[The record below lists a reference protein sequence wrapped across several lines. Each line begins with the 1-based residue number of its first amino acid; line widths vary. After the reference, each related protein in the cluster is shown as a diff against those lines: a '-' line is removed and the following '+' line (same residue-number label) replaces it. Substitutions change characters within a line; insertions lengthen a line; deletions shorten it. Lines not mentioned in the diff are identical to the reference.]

1 MADGPNEINGAPGI
15 SPVAL
20 VTGGAR
26 RIGLRI
32 SERLAEA
39 GYAVVLHSG
48 GASKDEAER
57 AAARIEAAGGRAA
70 ALSLDL
76 SDAAATGILIA
87 RAGALFGP
95 LTLLVNN
102 ASMFEDDSAGDFDA
116 AGFDRHIAVNLRAP
130 AVLARD
136 FARQA
141 PEEGGASIVNII
153 DQRVLRL
160 TPQFFSYTL
169 SKAALW
175 AATLTMAQAF
185 APQGV
190 RVNAVG
196 PGPVFPNASEGEAGF
211 KREVQA
217 LPLGRA
223 VDPDDIADAVLYLA
237 RAHNVTGQMIAVD
250 AGQHLA
256 WTPGPAT

>member
-1 MADGPNEINGAPGI
+1 LSPGI
-15 SPVAL
+15 SPAAL

-32 SERLAEA
+32 SERLAGA
-39 GYAVVLHSG
+39 GYAVVLHCSV
-48 GASKDEAER
+48 ASKDEAER

-76 SDAAATGILIA
+76 SDAAATSVLIA
-87 RAGALFGP
+87 KAGALFGP

-102 ASMFEDDSAGDFDA
+102 ASVFKDDGALDFDIE
-116 AGFDRHIAVNLRAP
+116 GFDRHFAVNLRAP

-141 PEEGGASIVNII
+141 PEGACASIVNII

-211 KREVQA
+211 KREVQG

-237 RAHNVTGQMIAVD
+237 RARNVTGQMIAVD

-256 WTPGPAT
+256 WNTTDIAS

>member
-1 MADGPNEINGAPGI
+1 MIDPSCQSI

-20 VTGGAR
+20 VAGGGR

-32 SERLAEA
+32 SERLAGA
-39 GYAVVLHSG
+39 GYAVVLHCGPSSIG
-48 GASKDEAER
+48 EAER
-57 AAARIEAAGGRAA
+57 AAARIEAGGAKAA

-76 SDAAATGILIA
+76 SDAAAVGGLIA
-87 RAGALFGP
+87 KAGALIGP

-102 ASMFEDDSAGDFDA
+102 ASVFEDDRAPDFDVE
-116 AGFDRHIAVNLRAP
+116 GFDQHIAVNLRAP

-136 FARQA
+136 FVRQA
-141 PEEGGASIVNII
+141 PAGASIVNII

-175 AATLTMAQAF
+175 TATLTMAQAF
-185 APQGV
+185 APLGV

-196 PGPVFPNASEGEAGF
+196 PGPVLPNDRQGEAGF
-211 KREVQA
+211 AREVQG

-237 RAHNVTGQMIAVD
+237 RARNVTGQMIAVD

-256 WTPGPAT
+256 WNTPDIVQ